1 MFVLGKSLEL
11 IAKLQGKM
19 LVTHKEKEKP
29 ENWNGNEEEDGTEE
43 VEVESSDNIV
53 VEDMDNVTQWDVVM
67 EFNKITIHK
76 LVTEVLNLPPSLLS
90 RFEIEATRLQL
101 GACLY
106 NFKSI
111 DCIQGCDGQSDE
123 GSSSEFVDDVYHDD
137 DSYEDDESDWFA
149 GFMSSDED
157 VNVFDTEFEA
167 DTDDSLSND
176 EDDYDNSEYDN
187 VAVTYI
193 NDDLNTSPVEMDVE
207 STADEDSWH
216 TEY

>member
-19 LVTHKEKEKP
+19 LVAHKEKEKP
-29 ENWNGNEEEDGTEE
+29 ENWDENEDEDGAE
-43 VEVESSDNIV
+43 EVESSDNIV
-53 VEDMDNVTQWDVVM
+53 VEDMDNVTQWDVLM
-67 EFNKITIHK
+67 EFNKMTIHK
-76 LVTEVLNLPPSLLS
+76 LVREVLNLPPSLLS
-90 RFEIEATRLQL
+90 RFEIEAARLQL

-123 GSSSEFVDDVYHDD
+123 GSSSDFVDDVYQDD
-137 DSYEDDESDWFA
+137 DSYEDDESDMFA
-149 GFMSSDED
+149 EFMSSDED
-157 VNVFDTEFEA
+157 VNDVFSDTEFET
-167 DTDDSLSND
+167 DTNDSLNND
-176 EDDYDNSEYDN
+176 EDDNID
-187 VAVTYI
+187 VMYI
-193 NDDLNTSPVEMDVE
+193 NDDLNITSPVEMVVK